1 MLDLFLSAQRN
12 SEKMSVNCNQ
22 HKIGEYVF
30 YRQNGICVIS
40 DISTENLGVMGV
52 QTYYVL
58 TSVGNENNKFF
69 VPVNSPLTEEMYRLL
84 TAEEIDSII
93 LRTSE
98 NDDSKW
104 IDDDKSRSALFDS
117 VLKSGNRTDILRM
130 VKSISVRKLSLEQA
144 KKKLHAA
151 DERILGAAEKLI
163 KEEFA
168 FVLKIDEDSVIPY
181 ILDKVNRI

>member
-1 MLDLFLSAQRN
+1 VLDLFLSAQRN

-104 IDDDKSRSALFDS
+104 IDDDKSRSAFFDS

-130 VKSISVRKLSLEQA
+130 VKSISVRKLSLEQT
-144 KKKLHAA
+144 KRKLHAA
-151 DERILGAAEKLI
+151 DERMLGAAEKLI